1 MARNT
6 RSCLGSPA
14 PAKPSRWPKSSKS
27 WAVPHSLG
35 FRLPSALDNR
45 PLTFEQIEHR
55 VNRVVYVSATPG
67 PYKLTQTGGA
77 AGEQIIG
84 PTGLVDDLPL
94 ASGVNP
100 ALAGLETDSLPERS
114 CRPRC
119 GSRAGQCRPAKRR
132 SQALEN
138 GLTISIPAISWP
150 AFRSSVNNSSAP
162 LCSAAA
168 RIIPSQKEICQISP
182 ISEAR
187 VIVAA
192 VMADS
197 IQTA

>member
-100 ALAGLETDSLPERS
+100 ALAGLETDSLPEVVPPTLWLARGTMSS
-114 CRPRC
+114 CQAAFSGFGKRTHNLDPRNLL
-119 GSRAGQCRPAKRR
+119 AGVQIL
-132 SQALEN
+132 SQ
-138 GLTISIPAISWP
+138 
-150 AFRSSVNNSSAP
+150 
-162 LCSAAA
+162 
-168 RIIPSQKEICQISP
+168 
-182 ISEAR
+182 
-187 VIVAA
+187 
-192 VMADS
+192 
-197 IQTA
+197 